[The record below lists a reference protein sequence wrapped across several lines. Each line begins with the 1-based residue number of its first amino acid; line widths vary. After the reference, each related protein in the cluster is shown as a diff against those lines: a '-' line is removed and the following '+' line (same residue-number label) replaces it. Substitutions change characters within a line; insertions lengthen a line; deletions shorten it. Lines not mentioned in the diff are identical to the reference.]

1 MCEYCDKYHSGK
13 GLVMGKG
20 ILIKGNKMLT
30 DCRITISP
38 NEEPAMI
45 IYSQGFSR
53 GCINIRFC
61 PMCGEKLSGIE
72 REKKDMLSAHDAR
85 TATQNNINNCTTKE
99 LAKLEEQ
106 ISSAIA
112 NGEFSISNSGC
123 LQLKT
128 RQRLKK
134 LGYKVTTGSQYNESY
149 YCISWK

>member
-38 NEEPAMI
+38 NEEPVMI

-61 PMCGEKLSGIE
+61 PMCGEKLSDEE
-72 REKKDMLSAHDAR
+72 RGKSMLSASEAR
-85 TATQNNINNCTTKE
+85 AKTQDKINNRITKKLAE
-99 LAKLEEQ
+99 LEKQ
-106 ISSAIA
+106 IDCAVAS
-112 NGEFSISNSGC
+112 GKYSISNSGC
-123 LQLKT
+123 LQSEIK
-128 RQRLKK
+128 QRLEE

-149 YCISWK
+149 YCISWV